1 MSWDHIIK
9 TKLYFCYDPTPKK
22 RLEEPLYN
30 TIHEAT
36 ISFIH
41 HENNK
46 QIPEILERCLD
57 LAQHCQFLFR
67 AVTMVNRKCCICQS
81 TVGAFQWPKSY
92 RFKIEWRDYL
102 RDNFPMIHHTD
113 SMSICHKHFAKECF
127 SNFDKWKESHSS
139 LKKGEKKLR

>member
-1 MSWDHIIK
+1 M
-9 TKLYFCYDPTPKK
+9 
-22 RLEEPLYN
+22 YN
-30 TIHEAT
+30 TVHVAT

-41 HENNK
+41 HENINETLK
-46 QIPEILERCLD
+46 YFSDVLIWLSI
-57 LAQHCQFLFR
+57 ASFLSR

-127 SNFDKWKESHSS
+127 SNFDKWKESLDS